1 VLDSIYLL
9 QIADV
14 ESFREL
20 FYMYAK
26 KKAGIIKDMEG
37 QME

>member
-1 VLDSIYLL
+1 LRYSYLL
-9 QIADV
+9 QIAAV
-14 ESFREL
+14 ESFGEL
-20 FYMYAK
+20 FYMYAE